1 MLWISSIADEA
12 RECRPTDR
20 LNPCGARAGEVG
32 LRSTQAC
39 FWAAPAATWPCCSSR
54 ASTAQSAAPQAGL
67 NRSDLGRHYNRRIS
81 GGTFFP
87 TCSTLLACSPKLR
100 MTAKQQ
106 RDTDASS
113 VVLPPHVVGR
123 GRIADRTALEIFF
136 AEDELFAAGGHLR
149 LCGMMDQS
157 SPPTRDRA
165 RFIAVDLY
173 VLRGYDGFSF
183 ADMAEATST
192 TRANIHHHFGNKRQL
207 MAELIEGFVADAQ
220 QRITE
225 IWTAPDIGFAGRFAG
240 QLEDLRRFY
249 LRYNPAAG
257 DRNVWSPLARLR
269 LDLPVL
275 GELGTS
281 ALERVDRVYDASLRQ
296 AVAAAIRARE
306 LAPRTPIED
315 VTRILRV
322 TLMSCAPMTQDSGSF
337 AELEELLAA
346 LHRMIVAGWGRNT
359 A

>member
-1 MLWISSIADEA
+1 MFL
-12 RECRPTDR
+12 
-20 LNPCGARAGEVG
+20 
-32 LRSTQAC
+32 
-39 FWAAPAATWPCCSSR
+39 AA
-54 ASTAQSAAPQAGL
+54 
-67 NRSDLGRHYNRRIS
+67 
-81 GGTFFP
+81 
-87 TCSTLLACSPKLR
+87 
-100 MTAKQQ
+100 
-106 RDTDASS
+106 
-113 VVLPPHVVGR
+113 
-123 GRIADRTALEIFF
+123 
-136 AEDELFAAGGHLR
+136 DELFPAGGHLR

-165 RFIAVDLY
+165 RSIAVDLY

-183 ADMAEATST
+183 ADLAEATST

-207 MAELIEGFVADAQ
+207 MAELIEGFVADAE

-225 IWTAPDIGFAGRFAG
+225 IWTTPDIGFAVRFAG

-296 AVAAAIRARE
+296 AVVAAIRARE

-346 LHRMIVAGWGRNT
+346 LYRMIVAGWGRNT

>member
-1 MLWISSIADEA
+1 
-12 RECRPTDR
+12 
-20 LNPCGARAGEVG
+20 V
-32 LRSTQAC
+32 
-39 FWAAPAATWPCCSSR
+39 SR
-54 ASTAQSAAPQAGL
+54 YPRTSAL
-67 NRSDLGRHYNRRIS
+67 
-81 GGTFFP
+81 
-87 TCSTLLACSPKLR
+87 
-100 MTAKQQ
+100 
-106 RDTDASS
+106 
-113 VVLPPHVVGR
+113 
-123 GRIADRTALEIFF
+123 
-136 AEDELFAAGGHLR
+136 
-149 LCGMMDQS
+149 MDQS

-165 RFIAVDLY
+165 RSVAVDLY

-183 ADMAEATST
+183 ADLAEATNT
-192 TRANIHHHFGNKRQL
+192 TRANIHHHFGNKRRL

-225 IWTAPDIGFAGRFAG
+225 IWTTQDVGFAGRFFG
-240 QLEDLRRFY
+240 QLEDLRRFH
-249 LRYNPAAG
+249 LRYNPIPG

-296 AVAAAIRARE
+296 AVADAIRARE
-306 LAPRTPIED
+306 LAPRTAIED

-337 AELEELLAA
+337 AELEALLAA
-346 LHRMIVAGWGRNT
+346 LYRMIVAGWGRNT

>member
-1 MLWISSIADEA
+1 MSHITKNKTKTL
-12 RECRPTDR
+12 
-20 LNPCGARAGEVG
+20 
-32 LRSTQAC
+32 
-39 FWAAPAATWPCCSSR
+39 SR
-54 ASTAQSAAPQAGL
+54 V
-67 NRSDLGRHYNRRIS
+67 RRIK
-81 GGTFFP
+81 GQVE
-87 TCSTLLACSPKLR
+87 AIER
-100 MTAKQQ
+100 
-106 RDTDASS
+106 
-113 VVLPPHVVGR
+113 
-123 GRIADRTALEIFF
+123 ALEG
-136 AEDELFAAGGHLR
+136 EGE
-149 LCGMMDQS
+149 CEE
-157 SPPTRDRA
+157 
-165 RFIAVDLY
+165 
-173 VLRGYDGFSF
+173 VLQLVASCRGALNG
-183 ADMAEATST
+183 
-192 TRANIHHHFGNKRQL
+192 L

-225 IWTAPDIGFAGRFAG
+225 IWTTQDIGFAGRFAG

-296 AVAAAIRARE
+296 AVAAAIRTRE

-322 TLMSCAPMTQDSGSF
+322 TLMSCAPMNQDSGSF